1 MTHMNSVDTDSPP
14 GQATAVEIWSRR
26 IAPGTLVLKYI
37 GGGNGVLELG
47 RDDPERYGDVAFD
60 GSRDRHVIK
69 WNRTARMMLG
79 RSDLEAL
86 DWPIRSTMAAY
97 TARDERGEI

>member
-1 MTHMNSVDTDSPP
+1 MHTDSVETESPP
-14 GQATAVEIWSRR
+14 EQAPATEIWSRR
-26 IAPGTLVLKYI
+26 IAPGTLVLKYT
-37 GGGNGVLELG
+37 GGGSGTLDLG
-47 RDDPERYGDVAFD
+47 RDEPERYGEVAFD
-60 GSRDRHVIK
+60 ARRDRHVIK

-86 DWPIRSTMAAY
+86 DWPIRSTMATF